1 MQILDC
7 QALLFDMDGVLL
19 TSTPA
24 VERVWR
30 KWALERGFD
39 PAHVVN
45 LSHGRRSVETI
56 RELLPDADHEA
67 ENLEVERREI
77 EDRDGIEPIPGA
89 RDLLESLPLD
99 RWAVVTSATRPL
111 AEVRLRAAG
120 LPIPKKLITAEDV
133 MNGKPDPEPYR
144 RGAELLH
151 MAPEDCVVVED
162 VSPGIRSGHAAGMRV
177 IALTTT
183 VSADQLADADYIVK
197 DCSALAANFDGKR
210 LMIRIQN

>member
-1 MQILDC
+1 VQILDC

-56 RELLPDADHEA
+56 RELLPDSDHEA

-89 RDLLESLPLD
+89 RELLESLPLD

-151 MAPEDCVVVED
+151 IAPEGCVVVED
-162 VSPGIRSGHAAGMRV
+162 VPPGIRSAHAAGMRV

-197 DCSALAANFDGKR
+197 DCSALGTNFDGKR

>member
-1 MQILDC
+1 
-7 QALLFDMDGVLL
+7 MDGVLL

-30 KWALERGFD
+30 KWALEHGFD

-89 RDLLESLPLD
+89 RELLESLPLD

-120 LPIPKKLITAEDV
+120 LP
-133 MNGKPDPEPYR
+133 
-144 RGAELLH
+144 
-151 MAPEDCVVVED
+151 
-162 VSPGIRSGHAAGMRV
+162 
-177 IALTTT
+177 
-183 VSADQLADADYIVK
+183 
-197 DCSALAANFDGKR
+197 
-210 LMIRIQN
+210 